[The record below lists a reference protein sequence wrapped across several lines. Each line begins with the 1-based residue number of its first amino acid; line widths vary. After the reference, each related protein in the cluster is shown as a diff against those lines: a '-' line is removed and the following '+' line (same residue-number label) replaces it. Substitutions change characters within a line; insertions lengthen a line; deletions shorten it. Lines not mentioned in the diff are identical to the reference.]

1 MSRPALIVLAILS
14 FMPGRA
20 RAEQPI
26 PPTCKCNDDC
36 VSKWPY
42 SGICVQYS
50 WGKVCGYSGSGPGVP
65 CTDGGPAPDLKKDV
79 WFGCGDAMP
88 NCSCDDDCKPHGL
101 AFCVKHP
108 SSLCA
113 PICSNKGPGIACAKK
128 DVGPEGPSHRPCRCN
143 AECAS
148 VAGMPYCA
156 YQSGAWFCSSV
167 GPGTSCPDDVPPR
180 TDDVPRPGDDWY
192 PRDSGPGG
200 SAAPPPR
207 GGCSVGMAPG
217 ATGPSSLLALLLGLA
232 LLLARRR
239 RS

>member
-156 YQSGAWFCSSV
+156 YQSGAWFCSAV
-167 GPGTSCPDDVPPR
+167 GPGVSCPDDVPR
-180 TDDVPRPGDDWY
+180 AYALQGR
-192 PRDSGPGG
+192 RG
-200 SAAPPPR
+200 SPPALEGYAR
-207 GGCSVGMAPG
+207 GGVLGSYVHVHFASCAG
-217 ATGPSSLLALLLGLA
+217 AAAGFVESCV
-232 LLLARRR
+232 RRR
-239 RS
+239 G